1 MFEITK
7 PIFDI
12 EKEGLL
18 QIWFRWG
25 YMLLAKRY
33 LFTFKIQFLLLSKEI
48 KGF

>member
-12 EKEGLL
+12 EKKGLL

-25 YMLLAKRY
+25 YMLLAI
-33 LFTFKIQFLLLSKEI
+33 LFILTLLQFLLLSKGI